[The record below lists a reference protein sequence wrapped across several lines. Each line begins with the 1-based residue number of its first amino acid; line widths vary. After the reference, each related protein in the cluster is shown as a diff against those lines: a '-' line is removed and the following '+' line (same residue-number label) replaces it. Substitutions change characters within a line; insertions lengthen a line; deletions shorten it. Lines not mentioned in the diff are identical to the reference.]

1 MCSPRGGGSDRN
13 HVSLDKVRRRG
24 RDRGVSGRGRARLS
38 PKRGRGLTA
47 ITCPW
52 IHLETWERQGCVRT
66 GSRPFVTQ
74 AREKLVCNHVPLDT
88 VRRRGRGRGV
98 SGRGRARLSPKSGRG
113 LTAITCPWI
122 QFGDVGEAGGVSL
135 RSLHFGRCCGCLPLR
150 WRATFDN
157 SVCQPFLAVSFL
169 IHFLAARPAVFHCCC
184 LFCHALCFCLASL
197 FLYPV
202 MWFEQLK

>member
-1 MCSPRGGGSDRN
+1 MQS
-13 HVSLDKVRRRG
+13 
-24 RDRGVSGRGRARLS
+24 RAL
-38 PKRGRGLTA
+38 GY
-47 ITCPW
+47 IW
-52 IHLETWERQGCVRT
+52 
-66 GSRPFVTQ
+66 
-74 AREKLVCNHVPLDT
+74 
-88 VRRRGRGRGV
+88 RRGRGRGV
-98 SGRGRARLSPKSGRG
+98 SGRGGARLSPKWGRG

-135 RSLHFGRCCGCLPLR
+135 LSLHFGRCCGCLPLR

-184 LFCHALCFCLASL
+184 LFCLLLPFFACCCLFCHALCFCLASL
-197 FLYPV
+197 FLFPV